1 MRYRDTWHHAPETAG
16 TALAAMD
23 GESTMLEWDDAPGY
37 SPDPPEHDDKHEH
50 TWGPVEYARL
60 TGNPHRKCQVVGC
73 WMVSLD
79 LDDDD

>member
-16 TALAAMD
+16 AALAAMD

-37 SPDPPEHDDKHEH
+37 SPDPPEHEA
-50 TWGPVEYARL
+50 EYAAPVL
-60 TGNPHRKCQVVGC
+60 VADDELSCAVCGSHLFV
-73 WMVSLD
+73 VSLD

>member
-37 SPDPPEHDDKHEH
+37 SPDPPEHIDEYGLPDYPPCPTCGRNPGVEGPPHGQHCHER
-50 TWGPVEYARL
+50 P
-60 TGNPHRKCQVVGC
+60 
-73 WMVSLD
+73 
-79 LDDDD
+79 